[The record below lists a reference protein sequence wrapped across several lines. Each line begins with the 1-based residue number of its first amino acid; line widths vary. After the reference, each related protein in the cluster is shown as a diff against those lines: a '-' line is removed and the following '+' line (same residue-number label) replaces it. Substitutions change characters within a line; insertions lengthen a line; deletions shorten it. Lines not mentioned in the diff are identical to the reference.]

1 MSWYNVNINITT
13 WRVFKTLKNLKE
25 LDIMYYGDQR
35 ESMVNISYALEG
47 KGWEIFG
54 YSADQSDSQSD
65 YYHPASWEG
74 IATKNGFVLCVD
86 IKDYQF
92 QNSGKKVYEY
102 TKDYANVADHS
113 KIQKLQALANDSAAS
128 PEEKDTALRFI
139 EKLHNNQETKD
150 QDREATRV
158 LKYTYPTFQV
168 NPPSCNWHVEKDGV
182 ILAKGKGAFQFSDL
196 PYDYD
201 CSTGLQKTWRSREWT
216 PDEKEQKA
224 INKFLSFV
232 AKINNVASGVVNMGD
247 GTDETEQEGLEAEKN
262 SGYETITVT
271 EYKSEIQANE
281 IETPETL
288 IVGMHFKLKASFTHC
303 NSGDIYVITTIR
315 ENKYNNKWYITAS
328 RMNRK
333 LNKVLTGR
341 ATASNNFDCE
351 LEKLN
356 TWIGK
361 KYIAIVELEEV
372 KTPYQVQKCVKI
384 AKDKATKSTQKK
396 TKIEDEKTENPIT
409 PDHEEC
415 QEEVLN
421 SDISD
426 TTLINEE
433 SSTEFIQASK
443 RQLYALYL
451 GTKIKTTNLVISKEK
466 AGELISKSI
475 KGINITEELQA
486 IINGDIFITEASE
499 PLPDLEEEQEEE
511 IKTMENFDDILSKFD
526 DIEVK
531 NSSRISLDD
540 QAFCEEQERGYN
552 EFIKFSNNY
561 LGYLKENILSNTFF
575 NSESLIGEMSKTRD
589 HKKNDFVSK
598 IVSYFRDKYKVT
610 LDSKLV
616 QNKYDTNIDYDTIVN
631 EIIEQL
637 GGYNFIDKA
646 EKEIKD
652 EFKNT
657 LKYDKIKLKNTKIS
671 IESFFQV
678 DYFSIKY
685 GTYEVGYG
693 SDEKFYKLFKAM
705 SHFLYESNENLFD
718 NVYSTITRKQNDDV
732 FRTHE
737 ITGKDIIKTL
747 KVYKNGKIDLEFSNT
762 EHMRKFA
769 KEYCGYTGEMVA
781 K

>member
-1 MSWYNVNINITT
+1 
-13 WRVFKTLKNLKE
+13 
-25 LDIMYYGDQR
+25 MYYGDQR
-35 ESMVNISYALEG
+35 ESMVNLSYALEG

-65 YYHPASWEG
+65 YYHPASWDG

-86 IKDYQF
+86 IKDYQV
-92 QNSGKKVYEY
+92 QNSGKGVYEY
-102 TKDYANVADHS
+102 TKNYTNVSDYS

-128 PEEKDTALRFI
+128 PEEKDTALKFI
-139 EKLHNNQETKD
+139 EKLHNNQEIKD

-158 LKYTYPTFQV
+158 LKYTYPIFQA

-216 PDEKEQKA
+216 PDEKEQKV

-232 AKINNVASGVVNMGD
+232 AKINNVASGVANMGD
-247 GTDETEQEGLEAEKN
+247 GTEETEQEGLEAEKN

-315 ENKYNNKWYITAS
+315 ENQYNNKWYITAS

-356 TWIGK
+356 TWISK
-361 KYIAIVELEEV
+361 KFISIVELEEV

-384 AKDKATKSTQKK
+384 TRDKTTKPTQKK

-409 PDHEEC
+409 PDHEEY
-415 QEEVLN
+415 QDEVL
-421 SDISD
+421 SADISD
-426 TTLINEE
+426 TTSINEE
-433 SSTEFIQASK
+433 SATEFIQASK
-443 RQLYALYL
+443 RQLYALYI
-451 GTKIKTTNLVISKEK
+451 GTKIKTTDLVISKEK

-486 IINGDIFITEASE
+486 FINGETFITEVSE
-499 PLPDLEEEQEEE
+499 PLQELEEIKQEEE
-511 IKTMENFDDILSKFD
+511 IKIMENVDNILSKFD
-526 DIEVK
+526 EIEVK

-540 QAFCEEQERGYN
+540 QTFCEDQERNYN
-552 EFIKFSNNY
+552 EFIKFSNDYINY
-561 LGYLKENILSNTFF
+561 LNENSLSNTFY
-575 NSESLIGEMSKTRD
+575 NSESLVNEMNKTRD
-589 HKKNDFVSK
+589 IKKDMFISK
-598 IVSYFRDKYKVT
+598 VVNYFRDKYKVT
-610 LDSKLV
+610 LKSEPIQK
-616 QNKYDTNIDYDTIVN
+616 KYDISVKYDIIVD
-631 EIIEQL
+631 EVIEQL

-657 LKYDKIKLKNTKIS
+657 LRHDKIKLKNKKLS
-671 IESFFQV
+671 IESFFQT

-718 NVYSTITRKQNDDV
+718 NVYSTITRQKDDDV
-732 FRTHE
+732 FKTHE
-737 ITGKDIIKTL
+737 IIGKDIIKTL
-747 KVYKNGKIDLEFSNT
+747 KVYKNGKIDLEFSNSD
-762 EHMRKFA
+762 HMRKFA
-769 KEYCGYTGEMVA
+769 KDYCGYTGDIAA

>member
-1 MSWYNVNINITT
+1 
-13 WRVFKTLKNLKE
+13 
-25 LDIMYYGDQR
+25 MYYGDQR

-86 IKDYQF
+86 IKEYHAK
-92 QNSGKKVYEY
+92 NSGKEVYAY
-102 TKDYANVADHS
+102 TKDYANVADYS

-128 PEEKDTALRFI
+128 PEEKDTALKFI
-139 EKLHNNQETKD
+139 EKLHNNQDIKD
-150 QDREATRV
+150 QDREATRI
-158 LKYTYPTFQV
+158 LKYTYPTFQI

-232 AKINNVASGVVNMGD
+232 AKINNVASGVANMGD
-247 GTDETEQEGLEAEKN
+247 GTEETEQEGLEAEKN

-288 IVGMHFKLKASFTHC
+288 IVGMYFKLKASFTHC

-361 KYIAIVELEEV
+361 KFISMVELEEV

-384 AKDKATKSTQKK
+384 TRDKNAKPTQKK
-396 TKIEDEKTENPIT
+396 TKIEDENPIT
-409 PDHEEC
+409 PDHEEY
-415 QEEVLN
+415 QEEVL
-421 SDISD
+421 SADISD
-426 TTLINEE
+426 TASINEE

-443 RQLYALYL
+443 RQLYALYI
-451 GTKIKTTNLVISKEK
+451 GTKIKTTDLVISKEK

-486 IINGDIFITEASE
+486 FINGDTFITEVSE
-499 PLPDLEEEQEEE
+499 PLPDVEEIEQKEE
-511 IKTMENFDDILSKFD
+511 IKIMENFDDILSKFD

-531 NSSRISLDD
+531 NSSRISSDD
-540 QAFCEEQERGYN
+540 QTFCEDQERNYN
-552 EFIKFSNNY
+552 EFIKFSNDY
-561 LGYLKENILSNTFF
+561 LGYLKENSLSNSFY
-575 NSESLIGEMSKTRD
+575 NSESLINEMNKTRD
-589 HKKNDFVSK
+589 CKKDDYISK
-598 IVSYFRDKYKVT
+598 VVSYFKNKYKVT
-610 LDSKLV
+610 LDSKSI
-616 QNKYDTNIDYDTIVN
+616 QKKYDININHDTIVN

-637 GGYNFIDKA
+637 GGYNFVDKA

-652 EFKNT
+652 EFKNE
-657 LKYDKIKLKNTKIS
+657 LRHDKIKIKNVKIS
-671 IESFFQV
+671 IDDFFYIDSF
-678 DYFSIKY
+678 DLKY
-685 GTYEVGYG
+685 KSYSVSYG

-705 SHFLYESNENLFD
+705 SHFLYKSSENFFNELYE
-718 NVYSTITRKQNDDV
+718 VITRKNNDDV
-732 FRTHE
+732 FRTHD
-737 ITGKDIIKTL
+737 IFNNDIIKTL
-747 KVYKNGKIDLEFSNT
+747 KIYKNGKIDLEFSNA

-769 KEYCGYTGEMVA
+769 KEYCGYIGIAA